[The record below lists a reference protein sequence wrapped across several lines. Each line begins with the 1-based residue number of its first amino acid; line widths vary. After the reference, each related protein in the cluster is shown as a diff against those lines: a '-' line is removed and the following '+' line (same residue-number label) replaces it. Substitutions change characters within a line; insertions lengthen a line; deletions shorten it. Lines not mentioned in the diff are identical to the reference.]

1 MTAITKD
8 AVADLFF
15 ELKWRKNNIRHTDNQ
30 AGPQVN
36 IWRDLLPAKL
46 VDGLMGLHPGDQLQL
61 DFAPAELTPPHPAVQ
76 PRTLKRNAFDPTR
89 TGHSHINPRYGR
101 FYPKGMLKDLPGVY
115 KQDIEPFRCVHVD
128 DDALIADLGHPLA
141 RDPLRLRVT
150 VGSIQNKEAERG
162 GSVRDWAEI
171 LTRGPGMQACW
182 NSQPTDFLSDD
193 PFTRKDEQPDIY
205 FYKAPRMVRHIDTTA
220 LDLVRQLYARFIEDG
235 MQVLDLMGSWQS
247 HLPTSLKLARL
258 TGLGLNAE
266 ELQSNAQLSD
276 YQVHDL
282 NADPILPLT
291 DKTYDAVICSLSVEY
306 LIHPVAVFREVARVL
321 KPGGRLIVTFSNR
334 WFEPKTTRIWTELH
348 EFERMGLVLDYF
360 RRSGEFKELE
370 TYSVRGL
377 TRPHDDKYFGQIPN
391 ADPIY
396 AVWGQRAVPSHD
408 R

>member
-1 MTAITKD
+1 MNMTTITKD
-8 AVADLFF
+8 AVADLFL

-30 AGPQVN
+30 AGLQVN

-46 VDGLMGLHPGDQLQL
+46 VDGLMGLQPGDQLQL
-61 DFAPAELTPPHPAVQ
+61 DFAPAELTPPHHAMQ
-76 PRTLKRNAFDPTR
+76 TRTLKRNAFDPTR
-89 TGHSHINPRYGR
+89 TGHPLINPRYGR

-115 KQDIEPFRCVHVD
+115 KQDIEPFRCVNVD
-128 DDALIADLGHPLA
+128 SDALIVDLGHPLA
-141 RDPLRLRVT
+141 REPLHLRVT
-150 VGSIQNKEAERG
+150 VGSIQNKETERG

-182 NSQPTDFLSDD
+182 NSQPTDFLSDN
-193 PFTRKDEQPDIY
+193 PFTRKDEQPDAS
-205 FYKAPRMVRHIDTTA
+205 FYKAPRMVQHIDATA
-220 LDLVRQLYARFIEDG
+220 LDLVRQLYARFIQDG

-247 HLPTSLKLARL
+247 HLPTALTLARL

-266 ELQSNAQLSD
+266 ELRSNAQLSD

-282 NADPILPLT
+282 NADPIVPLA

-306 LIHPVAVFREVARVL
+306 LTHPVAVFREVARVL

-377 TRPHDDKYFGQIPN
+377 MRPHDDKYFGQIPY
-391 ADPIY
+391 ADPVY
-396 AVWGQRAVPSHD
+396 AVWGQRAA
-408 R
+408 